1 MCVSLIQ
8 YETSSFRLARRISVL
23 NNVAMLMTKK
33 VYSQRKKKKKRTKK
47 IIYVKLQ
54 YNIFMVNFM
63 LIKLLFLKSNVLK
76 NIKSFKDYF
85 Y

>member
-33 VYSQRKKKKKRTKK
+33 VYSQRKKKKKRQK

-63 LIKLLFLKSNVLK
+63 LIKLLFLKSNVLN

>member
-33 VYSQRKKKKKRTKK
+33 VYSQRKKKKKKDKK
-47 IIYVKLQ
+47 NYIC
-54 YNIFMVNFM
+54 
-63 LIKLLFLKSNVLK
+63 
-76 NIKSFKDYF
+76 
-85 Y
+85 

>member
-33 VYSQRKKKKKRTKK
+33 VYSQRKKKKKTKK

-63 LIKLLFLKSNVLK
+63 LIKLLFLKSNVLN

>member
-33 VYSQRKKKKKRTKK
+33 VYSQRKKKKKDKK
-47 IIYVKLQ
+47 LYMLN
-54 YNIFMVNFM
+54 YNTIFLW
-63 LIKLLFLKSNVLK
+63 LILC
-76 NIKSFKDYF
+76 
-85 Y
+85 

>member
-33 VYSQRKKKKKRTKK
+33 VYSQRKKKKRQKK
-47 IIYVKLQ
+47 LYMLN
-54 YNIFMVNFM
+54 YNTIFLW
-63 LIKLLFLKSNVLK
+63 LILC
-76 NIKSFKDYF
+76 
-85 Y
+85 

>member
-33 VYSQRKKKKKRTKK
+33 VYSQRKKKKKTKK